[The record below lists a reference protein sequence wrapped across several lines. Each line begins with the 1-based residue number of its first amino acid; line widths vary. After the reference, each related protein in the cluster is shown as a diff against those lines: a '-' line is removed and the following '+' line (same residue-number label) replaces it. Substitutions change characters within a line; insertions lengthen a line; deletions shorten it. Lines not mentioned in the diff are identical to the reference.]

1 MQYTSGSTANP
12 RGVVLS
18 MRNVTENVDQII
30 RNYFRH
36 EGGAPRLPSSVV
48 SWLPLYHDMG
58 LMVGLFIPLFVGCP
72 VILTSPEAFIRKPA
86 RWMQLLAKHQAPFS
100 AAPNF
105 AFDLAVAK
113 TSEEDMAGLDLGHVN
128 TIINGAEQVQPNTIT
143 KFLRRFRPY
152 NLMPAA
158 VKPSY
163 GMAEA
168 VVYLA
173 TTKAGSPPTSTEFD
187 ADSLARGHAELS
199 TFETERATRLIRYH
213 SDDKEPLLRIVDPD
227 SNIELGPGRIG
238 EIWIHGKNVST
249 GYHNADDALNRDKF
263 QASIREASAG
273 TPRSPWLR
281 TGDLGFIVGDEFYIV
296 GRMKD
301 LIIQDGVNHY
311 PDDIETTVKEFT
323 GGRVAAFSVSDDG
336 VEHLV
341 IAAEVRT
348 EHGPDKVTIMDFST
362 IKRLV
367 VSALSKLHGLH
378 VTDFLLVPPGALPKT
393 TSGKISRAACAKQY
407 GANKLQ
413 RSSNVPMT
421 DGSVT
426 ADKLQKWFRE
436 YLSTHIECHPNEV
449 SLDVPIRDLGLKS
462 IDVLA
467 IPGDLGDRFG
477 FCIPDLAVWDN
488 PSANDLIDSLLNQR
502 SADSL
507 RESHGHA
514 DRNTQGRGSI
524 NEPVAVIGV
533 GCRFPGDIDGPERL
547 WDFLTEKKCAITAY
561 PDRGFTN
568 AGTFAE
574 SGGFLKDV
582 AGFDNRFF
590 DIPPDEALRM
600 DPQQRLLL
608 EVSWEAL
615 EHAGII
621 PESLRLSRTGV
632 FVGVSSTDYVRL
644 VSASAQ
650 QKSTIWDNTGG
661 SSSIIANR
669 ISYFLDIQGPSI
681 VIDTACSSSLVA
693 VHLAC
698 RSLSTWDCDIA
709 LVGGTN
715 VLISPEPWGGFRE
728 AGILSQTGCC
738 HAFDKSADG
747 MVRGEGCGVIVLQRL
762 SDARL
767 EGRRILAILTGSAVN
782 QDGKS
787 NGIMAPNPSAQ
798 IGVLENACK
807 SARVDPLEIGYVEA
821 HGTGTSLGDR
831 IEAHALGMV
840 FGRKRPG
847 SGPLM
852 IGSIKPNIGHLEG
865 AAGIAGLIKAVLM
878 VERGSLLPS
887 GGFTEP
893 NPAIPFTELGLRVVD
908 ELQEWP
914 VVAGRPRRAGVSSFG
929 FGGTNAHVIVE
940 EAGSVG
946 ADTVS
951 GRADVGGSGGGVVA
965 WVISGKTASALA
977 AQAGRLGRYVRARPA
992 LDVVD
997 VGYSLVSTRSVFDHR
1012 AVVVGQTRDE
1022 LLAGL
1027 AGVVAG
1033 RPEAGVVCGV
1043 GKPAGKTAFVFAGQ
1057 GSQWLGMGS
1066 ELYAAYPVFAEALD
1080 AVVDELDRHLRYP
1093 LRDVIWGHDQDLLNT
1108 TEFAQPALFAVE
1120 VALYRLLMSW
1130 GVRPGLVLGHSV
1142 GELAAAHVAGAL
1154 CLPDAAMLVAARGR
1168 LMQALPAGGAMF
1180 AVQAREDEVAPMLGH
1195 DVSIAAVNGPA
1206 SVVISGAHDAVSAI
1220 ADRLRGQGRR
1230 VHRLAVSHAFHSA
1243 LMEPMIA
1250 EFTAVAAELSVG
1262 LPTIPVI
1269 SNVTGQLVADDFAS
1283 ADYWARHIRAVV
1295 RFGDSVRSAHCAGA
1309 SRFIEVGPGGGLT
1322 SLIEASL
1329 ADAQIVSVPTLRKD
1343 RPEPVSVMTAAAQGF
1358 VSGMGL
1364 DWASVF
1370 SGYRPKRV
1378 ELPTYAFQHQKFW
1391 LAPAPS
1397 VSDPTAAGQ
1406 IGASDGGAELLAS
1419 SGFAARLAGRSAD
1432 EQLAAAIEVVCEHA
1446 AAVLGRDGAAG
1457 LDAGQAFAD
1466 SGFNSLSAVEL
1477 RNRLTAV
1484 TAVTL
1489 PATAIFDHPT
1499 PTELAQYL
1507 ITQIDGHGSSAAAAA
1522 NPAER
1527 IDALTDLFLQACDA
1541 GRDADGWKMV
1551 ALASNTRERMS
1562 SPVRN
1567 NVSKNVALLADGI
1580 SDVVVICIPTLTVL
1594 SDQREYR
1601 DIANAMTG
1609 RHSVYSLTLPG
1620 FDSSDALPQNAD
1632 MIVET
1637 VSNAIIDVV
1646 GGSCRFVLSGYSSG
1660 GVLAYALCSHLSV
1673 KHQRNPLGVAL
1684 IDTYLPS
1691 QIANPSMNEGFS
1703 PNDTGKGLSRE
1714 VIRVA
1719 RMLNRLTATRLTAAA
1734 TYAAIFQAWEPGRS
1748 MAPVLNIVAK
1758 DRIATVENL
1767 REERINRWRTAAAEA
1782 AYSVAEV
1789 PGDHFGMM
1797 STSSEAIA
1805 TEIHDW
1811 ISGLVRGPHR

>member
-1 MQYTSGSTANP
+1 
-12 RGVVLS
+12 
-18 MRNVTENVDQII
+18 
-30 RNYFRH
+30 
-36 EGGAPRLPSSVV
+36 
-48 SWLPLYHDMG
+48 
-58 LMVGLFIPLFVGCP
+58 
-72 VILTSPEAFIRKPA
+72 
-86 RWMQLLAKHQAPFS
+86 
-100 AAPNF
+100 
-105 AFDLAVAK
+105 
-113 TSEEDMAGLDLGHVN
+113 
-128 TIINGAEQVQPNTIT
+128 
-143 KFLRRFRPY
+143 
-152 NLMPAA
+152 
-158 VKPSY
+158 
-163 GMAEA
+163 
-168 VVYLA
+168 
-173 TTKAGSPPTSTEFD
+173 
-187 ADSLARGHAELS
+187 
-199 TFETERATRLIRYH
+199 
-213 SDDKEPLLRIVDPD
+213 
-227 SNIELGPGRIG
+227 
-238 EIWIHGKNVST
+238 
-249 GYHNADDALNRDKF
+249 
-263 QASIREASAG
+263 
-273 TPRSPWLR
+273 
-281 TGDLGFIVGDEFYIV
+281 
-296 GRMKD
+296 
-301 LIIQDGVNHY
+301 
-311 PDDIETTVKEFT
+311 
-323 GGRVAAFSVSDDG
+323 
-336 VEHLV
+336 
-341 IAAEVRT
+341 
-348 EHGPDKVTIMDFST
+348 
-362 IKRLV
+362 
-367 VSALSKLHGLH
+367 
-378 VTDFLLVPPGALPKT
+378 
-393 TSGKISRAACAKQY
+393 
-407 GANKLQ
+407 
-413 RSSNVPMT
+413 MT

-462 IDVLA
+462 IDVLT

>member
-1 MQYTSGSTANP
+1 MVS
-12 RGVVLS
+12 RVLVHAY
-18 MRNVTENVDQII
+18 RV
-30 RNYFRH
+30 
-36 EGGAPRLPSSVV
+36 SS
-48 SWLPLYHDMG
+48 
-58 LMVGLFIPLFVGCP
+58 
-72 VILTSPEAFIRKPA
+72 
-86 RWMQLLAKHQAPFS
+86 
-100 AAPNF
+100 
-105 AFDLAVAK
+105 
-113 TSEEDMAGLDLGHVN
+113 
-128 TIINGAEQVQPNTIT
+128 
-143 KFLRRFRPY
+143 
-152 NLMPAA
+152 
-158 VKPSY
+158 
-163 GMAEA
+163 
-168 VVYLA
+168 
-173 TTKAGSPPTSTEFD
+173 
-187 ADSLARGHAELS
+187 
-199 TFETERATRLIRYH
+199 
-213 SDDKEPLLRIVDPD
+213 
-227 SNIELGPGRIG
+227 
-238 EIWIHGKNVST
+238 
-249 GYHNADDALNRDKF
+249 
-263 QASIREASAG
+263 
-273 TPRSPWLR
+273 
-281 TGDLGFIVGDEFYIV
+281 
-296 GRMKD
+296 
-301 LIIQDGVNHY
+301 
-311 PDDIETTVKEFT
+311 
-323 GGRVAAFSVSDDG
+323 
-336 VEHLV
+336 
-341 IAAEVRT
+341 
-348 EHGPDKVTIMDFST
+348 
-362 IKRLV
+362 
-367 VSALSKLHGLH
+367 
-378 VTDFLLVPPGALPKT
+378 
-393 TSGKISRAACAKQY
+393 
-407 GANKLQ
+407 
-413 RSSNVPMT
+413 
-421 DGSVT
+421 
-426 ADKLQKWFRE
+426 
-436 YLSTHIECHPNEV
+436 NEV

-946 ADTVS
+946 ADTVL

-1811 ISGLVRGPHR
+1811 ISGLVRGPHP

>member
-1 MQYTSGSTANP
+1 
-12 RGVVLS
+12 
-18 MRNVTENVDQII
+18 
-30 RNYFRH
+30 
-36 EGGAPRLPSSVV
+36 
-48 SWLPLYHDMG
+48 
-58 LMVGLFIPLFVGCP
+58 
-72 VILTSPEAFIRKPA
+72 
-86 RWMQLLAKHQAPFS
+86 
-100 AAPNF
+100 
-105 AFDLAVAK
+105 
-113 TSEEDMAGLDLGHVN
+113 
-128 TIINGAEQVQPNTIT
+128 
-143 KFLRRFRPY
+143 
-152 NLMPAA
+152 
-158 VKPSY
+158 
-163 GMAEA
+163 
-168 VVYLA
+168 
-173 TTKAGSPPTSTEFD
+173 
-187 ADSLARGHAELS
+187 
-199 TFETERATRLIRYH
+199 
-213 SDDKEPLLRIVDPD
+213 
-227 SNIELGPGRIG
+227 
-238 EIWIHGKNVST
+238 
-249 GYHNADDALNRDKF
+249 
-263 QASIREASAG
+263 
-273 TPRSPWLR
+273 
-281 TGDLGFIVGDEFYIV
+281 
-296 GRMKD
+296 
-301 LIIQDGVNHY
+301 
-311 PDDIETTVKEFT
+311 
-323 GGRVAAFSVSDDG
+323 
-336 VEHLV
+336 
-341 IAAEVRT
+341 
-348 EHGPDKVTIMDFST
+348 
-362 IKRLV
+362 
-367 VSALSKLHGLH
+367 
-378 VTDFLLVPPGALPKT
+378 
-393 TSGKISRAACAKQY
+393 
-407 GANKLQ
+407 
-413 RSSNVPMT
+413 MT
-421 DGSVT
+421 DGSVA

>member
-1 MQYTSGSTANP
+1 
-12 RGVVLS
+12 
-18 MRNVTENVDQII
+18 
-30 RNYFRH
+30 
-36 EGGAPRLPSSVV
+36 
-48 SWLPLYHDMG
+48 
-58 LMVGLFIPLFVGCP
+58 
-72 VILTSPEAFIRKPA
+72 
-86 RWMQLLAKHQAPFS
+86 
-100 AAPNF
+100 
-105 AFDLAVAK
+105 
-113 TSEEDMAGLDLGHVN
+113 
-128 TIINGAEQVQPNTIT
+128 
-143 KFLRRFRPY
+143 
-152 NLMPAA
+152 
-158 VKPSY
+158 
-163 GMAEA
+163 
-168 VVYLA
+168 
-173 TTKAGSPPTSTEFD
+173 
-187 ADSLARGHAELS
+187 
-199 TFETERATRLIRYH
+199 
-213 SDDKEPLLRIVDPD
+213 
-227 SNIELGPGRIG
+227 
-238 EIWIHGKNVST
+238 
-249 GYHNADDALNRDKF
+249 
-263 QASIREASAG
+263 
-273 TPRSPWLR
+273 
-281 TGDLGFIVGDEFYIV
+281 
-296 GRMKD
+296 
-301 LIIQDGVNHY
+301 
-311 PDDIETTVKEFT
+311 
-323 GGRVAAFSVSDDG
+323 
-336 VEHLV
+336 
-341 IAAEVRT
+341 
-348 EHGPDKVTIMDFST
+348 
-362 IKRLV
+362 
-367 VSALSKLHGLH
+367 
-378 VTDFLLVPPGALPKT
+378 
-393 TSGKISRAACAKQY
+393 
-407 GANKLQ
+407 
-413 RSSNVPMT
+413 MT

-908 ELQEWP
+908 ELQDWP

>member
-1 MQYTSGSTANP
+1 
-12 RGVVLS
+12 
-18 MRNVTENVDQII
+18 
-30 RNYFRH
+30 
-36 EGGAPRLPSSVV
+36 
-48 SWLPLYHDMG
+48 
-58 LMVGLFIPLFVGCP
+58 
-72 VILTSPEAFIRKPA
+72 
-86 RWMQLLAKHQAPFS
+86 
-100 AAPNF
+100 
-105 AFDLAVAK
+105 
-113 TSEEDMAGLDLGHVN
+113 
-128 TIINGAEQVQPNTIT
+128 
-143 KFLRRFRPY
+143 
-152 NLMPAA
+152 
-158 VKPSY
+158 
-163 GMAEA
+163 
-168 VVYLA
+168 
-173 TTKAGSPPTSTEFD
+173 
-187 ADSLARGHAELS
+187 
-199 TFETERATRLIRYH
+199 
-213 SDDKEPLLRIVDPD
+213 
-227 SNIELGPGRIG
+227 
-238 EIWIHGKNVST
+238 
-249 GYHNADDALNRDKF
+249 
-263 QASIREASAG
+263 
-273 TPRSPWLR
+273 
-281 TGDLGFIVGDEFYIV
+281 
-296 GRMKD
+296 
-301 LIIQDGVNHY
+301 
-311 PDDIETTVKEFT
+311 
-323 GGRVAAFSVSDDG
+323 
-336 VEHLV
+336 
-341 IAAEVRT
+341 
-348 EHGPDKVTIMDFST
+348 
-362 IKRLV
+362 
-367 VSALSKLHGLH
+367 
-378 VTDFLLVPPGALPKT
+378 
-393 TSGKISRAACAKQY
+393 
-407 GANKLQ
+407 
-413 RSSNVPMT
+413 MT

-436 YLSTHIECHPNEV
+436 YVSTHIECHPNEV

-1673 KHQRNPLGVAL
+1673 KHQRNPLEVAL

-1811 ISGLVRGPHR
+1811 ISGLVRGPHP

>member
-1 MQYTSGSTANP
+1 MVS
-12 RGVVLS
+12 RVLVHAY
-18 MRNVTENVDQII
+18 RV
-30 RNYFRH
+30 
-36 EGGAPRLPSSVV
+36 SS
-48 SWLPLYHDMG
+48 
-58 LMVGLFIPLFVGCP
+58 
-72 VILTSPEAFIRKPA
+72 
-86 RWMQLLAKHQAPFS
+86 
-100 AAPNF
+100 
-105 AFDLAVAK
+105 
-113 TSEEDMAGLDLGHVN
+113 
-128 TIINGAEQVQPNTIT
+128 
-143 KFLRRFRPY
+143 
-152 NLMPAA
+152 
-158 VKPSY
+158 
-163 GMAEA
+163 
-168 VVYLA
+168 
-173 TTKAGSPPTSTEFD
+173 
-187 ADSLARGHAELS
+187 
-199 TFETERATRLIRYH
+199 
-213 SDDKEPLLRIVDPD
+213 
-227 SNIELGPGRIG
+227 
-238 EIWIHGKNVST
+238 
-249 GYHNADDALNRDKF
+249 
-263 QASIREASAG
+263 
-273 TPRSPWLR
+273 
-281 TGDLGFIVGDEFYIV
+281 
-296 GRMKD
+296 
-301 LIIQDGVNHY
+301 
-311 PDDIETTVKEFT
+311 
-323 GGRVAAFSVSDDG
+323 
-336 VEHLV
+336 
-341 IAAEVRT
+341 
-348 EHGPDKVTIMDFST
+348 
-362 IKRLV
+362 
-367 VSALSKLHGLH
+367 
-378 VTDFLLVPPGALPKT
+378 
-393 TSGKISRAACAKQY
+393 
-407 GANKLQ
+407 
-413 RSSNVPMT
+413 
-421 DGSVT
+421 
-426 ADKLQKWFRE
+426 
-436 YLSTHIECHPNEV
+436 NEV

-1269 SNVTGQLVADDFAS
+1269 SNMTGQLVADDFAS

-1811 ISGLVRGPHR
+1811 ISGLVRGPHP

>member
-1 MQYTSGSTANP
+1 
-12 RGVVLS
+12 
-18 MRNVTENVDQII
+18 
-30 RNYFRH
+30 
-36 EGGAPRLPSSVV
+36 
-48 SWLPLYHDMG
+48 
-58 LMVGLFIPLFVGCP
+58 
-72 VILTSPEAFIRKPA
+72 
-86 RWMQLLAKHQAPFS
+86 
-100 AAPNF
+100 
-105 AFDLAVAK
+105 
-113 TSEEDMAGLDLGHVN
+113 
-128 TIINGAEQVQPNTIT
+128 
-143 KFLRRFRPY
+143 
-152 NLMPAA
+152 
-158 VKPSY
+158 
-163 GMAEA
+163 
-168 VVYLA
+168 
-173 TTKAGSPPTSTEFD
+173 
-187 ADSLARGHAELS
+187 
-199 TFETERATRLIRYH
+199 
-213 SDDKEPLLRIVDPD
+213 
-227 SNIELGPGRIG
+227 
-238 EIWIHGKNVST
+238 
-249 GYHNADDALNRDKF
+249 
-263 QASIREASAG
+263 
-273 TPRSPWLR
+273 
-281 TGDLGFIVGDEFYIV
+281 
-296 GRMKD
+296 
-301 LIIQDGVNHY
+301 
-311 PDDIETTVKEFT
+311 
-323 GGRVAAFSVSDDG
+323 
-336 VEHLV
+336 
-341 IAAEVRT
+341 
-348 EHGPDKVTIMDFST
+348 
-362 IKRLV
+362 
-367 VSALSKLHGLH
+367 
-378 VTDFLLVPPGALPKT
+378 
-393 TSGKISRAACAKQY
+393 
-407 GANKLQ
+407 
-413 RSSNVPMT
+413 MT

-533 GCRFPGDIDGPERL
+533 GCRFPGDIDSPERL

-1797 STSSEAIA
+1797 SPR
-1805 TEIHDW
+1805 
-1811 ISGLVRGPHR
+1811 VRQ

>member
-1 MQYTSGSTANP
+1 MVS
-12 RGVVLS
+12 RVLVHAY
-18 MRNVTENVDQII
+18 RV
-30 RNYFRH
+30 
-36 EGGAPRLPSSVV
+36 SS
-48 SWLPLYHDMG
+48 
-58 LMVGLFIPLFVGCP
+58 
-72 VILTSPEAFIRKPA
+72 
-86 RWMQLLAKHQAPFS
+86 
-100 AAPNF
+100 
-105 AFDLAVAK
+105 
-113 TSEEDMAGLDLGHVN
+113 
-128 TIINGAEQVQPNTIT
+128 
-143 KFLRRFRPY
+143 
-152 NLMPAA
+152 
-158 VKPSY
+158 
-163 GMAEA
+163 
-168 VVYLA
+168 
-173 TTKAGSPPTSTEFD
+173 
-187 ADSLARGHAELS
+187 
-199 TFETERATRLIRYH
+199 
-213 SDDKEPLLRIVDPD
+213 
-227 SNIELGPGRIG
+227 
-238 EIWIHGKNVST
+238 
-249 GYHNADDALNRDKF
+249 
-263 QASIREASAG
+263 
-273 TPRSPWLR
+273 
-281 TGDLGFIVGDEFYIV
+281 
-296 GRMKD
+296 
-301 LIIQDGVNHY
+301 
-311 PDDIETTVKEFT
+311 
-323 GGRVAAFSVSDDG
+323 
-336 VEHLV
+336 
-341 IAAEVRT
+341 
-348 EHGPDKVTIMDFST
+348 
-362 IKRLV
+362 
-367 VSALSKLHGLH
+367 
-378 VTDFLLVPPGALPKT
+378 
-393 TSGKISRAACAKQY
+393 
-407 GANKLQ
+407 
-413 RSSNVPMT
+413 
-421 DGSVT
+421 
-426 ADKLQKWFRE
+426 
-436 YLSTHIECHPNEV
+436 NEV

-600 DPQQRLLL
+600 DPQQRLSL

-1811 ISGLVRGPHR
+1811 ISGLVRGPHP

>member
-1 MQYTSGSTANP
+1 
-12 RGVVLS
+12 
-18 MRNVTENVDQII
+18 
-30 RNYFRH
+30 
-36 EGGAPRLPSSVV
+36 
-48 SWLPLYHDMG
+48 
-58 LMVGLFIPLFVGCP
+58 
-72 VILTSPEAFIRKPA
+72 
-86 RWMQLLAKHQAPFS
+86 
-100 AAPNF
+100 
-105 AFDLAVAK
+105 
-113 TSEEDMAGLDLGHVN
+113 
-128 TIINGAEQVQPNTIT
+128 
-143 KFLRRFRPY
+143 
-152 NLMPAA
+152 
-158 VKPSY
+158 
-163 GMAEA
+163 
-168 VVYLA
+168 
-173 TTKAGSPPTSTEFD
+173 
-187 ADSLARGHAELS
+187 
-199 TFETERATRLIRYH
+199 
-213 SDDKEPLLRIVDPD
+213 
-227 SNIELGPGRIG
+227 
-238 EIWIHGKNVST
+238 
-249 GYHNADDALNRDKF
+249 
-263 QASIREASAG
+263 
-273 TPRSPWLR
+273 
-281 TGDLGFIVGDEFYIV
+281 
-296 GRMKD
+296 
-301 LIIQDGVNHY
+301 
-311 PDDIETTVKEFT
+311 
-323 GGRVAAFSVSDDG
+323 
-336 VEHLV
+336 
-341 IAAEVRT
+341 
-348 EHGPDKVTIMDFST
+348 
-362 IKRLV
+362 
-367 VSALSKLHGLH
+367 
-378 VTDFLLVPPGALPKT
+378 
-393 TSGKISRAACAKQY
+393 
-407 GANKLQ
+407 
-413 RSSNVPMT
+413 MT

-1406 IGASDGGAELLAS
+1406 IWASDGGAELLAS

-1811 ISGLVRGPHR
+1811 ISGLVRGPHP

>member
-1 MQYTSGSTANP
+1 
-12 RGVVLS
+12 
-18 MRNVTENVDQII
+18 
-30 RNYFRH
+30 
-36 EGGAPRLPSSVV
+36 
-48 SWLPLYHDMG
+48 
-58 LMVGLFIPLFVGCP
+58 
-72 VILTSPEAFIRKPA
+72 
-86 RWMQLLAKHQAPFS
+86 
-100 AAPNF
+100 
-105 AFDLAVAK
+105 
-113 TSEEDMAGLDLGHVN
+113 
-128 TIINGAEQVQPNTIT
+128 
-143 KFLRRFRPY
+143 
-152 NLMPAA
+152 
-158 VKPSY
+158 
-163 GMAEA
+163 
-168 VVYLA
+168 
-173 TTKAGSPPTSTEFD
+173 
-187 ADSLARGHAELS
+187 
-199 TFETERATRLIRYH
+199 
-213 SDDKEPLLRIVDPD
+213 
-227 SNIELGPGRIG
+227 
-238 EIWIHGKNVST
+238 
-249 GYHNADDALNRDKF
+249 
-263 QASIREASAG
+263 
-273 TPRSPWLR
+273 
-281 TGDLGFIVGDEFYIV
+281 
-296 GRMKD
+296 
-301 LIIQDGVNHY
+301 
-311 PDDIETTVKEFT
+311 
-323 GGRVAAFSVSDDG
+323 
-336 VEHLV
+336 
-341 IAAEVRT
+341 
-348 EHGPDKVTIMDFST
+348 
-362 IKRLV
+362 
-367 VSALSKLHGLH
+367 
-378 VTDFLLVPPGALPKT
+378 
-393 TSGKISRAACAKQY
+393 
-407 GANKLQ
+407 
-413 RSSNVPMT
+413 MT

-1120 VALYRLLMSW
+1120 VALYRLVMSW

-1527 IDALTDLFLQACDA
+1527 IDALTDVFLQACDA

-1767 REERINRWRTAAAEA
+1767 REE
-1782 AYSVAEV
+1782 
-1789 PGDHFGMM
+1789 
-1797 STSSEAIA
+1797 
-1805 TEIHDW
+1805 
-1811 ISGLVRGPHR
+1811 

>member
-1 MQYTSGSTANP
+1 
-12 RGVVLS
+12 
-18 MRNVTENVDQII
+18 
-30 RNYFRH
+30 
-36 EGGAPRLPSSVV
+36 
-48 SWLPLYHDMG
+48 
-58 LMVGLFIPLFVGCP
+58 
-72 VILTSPEAFIRKPA
+72 
-86 RWMQLLAKHQAPFS
+86 
-100 AAPNF
+100 
-105 AFDLAVAK
+105 
-113 TSEEDMAGLDLGHVN
+113 
-128 TIINGAEQVQPNTIT
+128 
-143 KFLRRFRPY
+143 
-152 NLMPAA
+152 
-158 VKPSY
+158 
-163 GMAEA
+163 
-168 VVYLA
+168 
-173 TTKAGSPPTSTEFD
+173 
-187 ADSLARGHAELS
+187 
-199 TFETERATRLIRYH
+199 
-213 SDDKEPLLRIVDPD
+213 
-227 SNIELGPGRIG
+227 
-238 EIWIHGKNVST
+238 
-249 GYHNADDALNRDKF
+249 
-263 QASIREASAG
+263 
-273 TPRSPWLR
+273 
-281 TGDLGFIVGDEFYIV
+281 
-296 GRMKD
+296 
-301 LIIQDGVNHY
+301 
-311 PDDIETTVKEFT
+311 
-323 GGRVAAFSVSDDG
+323 
-336 VEHLV
+336 
-341 IAAEVRT
+341 
-348 EHGPDKVTIMDFST
+348 
-362 IKRLV
+362 
-367 VSALSKLHGLH
+367 
-378 VTDFLLVPPGALPKT
+378 
-393 TSGKISRAACAKQY
+393 
-407 GANKLQ
+407 
-413 RSSNVPMT
+413 MT

-436 YLSTHIECHPNEV
+436 YVSTHIECHPNEV

-1093 LRDVIWGHDQDLLNT
+1093 LLDVIWGHDQDLLNT

-1811 ISGLVRGPHR
+1811 ISGLVRGPHP

>member
-1 MQYTSGSTANP
+1 
-12 RGVVLS
+12 
-18 MRNVTENVDQII
+18 
-30 RNYFRH
+30 
-36 EGGAPRLPSSVV
+36 
-48 SWLPLYHDMG
+48 
-58 LMVGLFIPLFVGCP
+58 
-72 VILTSPEAFIRKPA
+72 
-86 RWMQLLAKHQAPFS
+86 
-100 AAPNF
+100 
-105 AFDLAVAK
+105 
-113 TSEEDMAGLDLGHVN
+113 
-128 TIINGAEQVQPNTIT
+128 
-143 KFLRRFRPY
+143 
-152 NLMPAA
+152 
-158 VKPSY
+158 
-163 GMAEA
+163 
-168 VVYLA
+168 
-173 TTKAGSPPTSTEFD
+173 
-187 ADSLARGHAELS
+187 
-199 TFETERATRLIRYH
+199 
-213 SDDKEPLLRIVDPD
+213 
-227 SNIELGPGRIG
+227 
-238 EIWIHGKNVST
+238 
-249 GYHNADDALNRDKF
+249 
-263 QASIREASAG
+263 
-273 TPRSPWLR
+273 
-281 TGDLGFIVGDEFYIV
+281 
-296 GRMKD
+296 
-301 LIIQDGVNHY
+301 
-311 PDDIETTVKEFT
+311 
-323 GGRVAAFSVSDDG
+323 
-336 VEHLV
+336 
-341 IAAEVRT
+341 
-348 EHGPDKVTIMDFST
+348 
-362 IKRLV
+362 
-367 VSALSKLHGLH
+367 
-378 VTDFLLVPPGALPKT
+378 
-393 TSGKISRAACAKQY
+393 
-407 GANKLQ
+407 
-413 RSSNVPMT
+413 MT

-1108 TEFAQPALFAVE
+1108 TEFTQPALFAVE

>member
-1 MQYTSGSTANP
+1 
-12 RGVVLS
+12 
-18 MRNVTENVDQII
+18 
-30 RNYFRH
+30 
-36 EGGAPRLPSSVV
+36 
-48 SWLPLYHDMG
+48 
-58 LMVGLFIPLFVGCP
+58 
-72 VILTSPEAFIRKPA
+72 
-86 RWMQLLAKHQAPFS
+86 
-100 AAPNF
+100 
-105 AFDLAVAK
+105 
-113 TSEEDMAGLDLGHVN
+113 
-128 TIINGAEQVQPNTIT
+128 
-143 KFLRRFRPY
+143 
-152 NLMPAA
+152 
-158 VKPSY
+158 
-163 GMAEA
+163 
-168 VVYLA
+168 
-173 TTKAGSPPTSTEFD
+173 
-187 ADSLARGHAELS
+187 
-199 TFETERATRLIRYH
+199 
-213 SDDKEPLLRIVDPD
+213 
-227 SNIELGPGRIG
+227 
-238 EIWIHGKNVST
+238 
-249 GYHNADDALNRDKF
+249 
-263 QASIREASAG
+263 
-273 TPRSPWLR
+273 
-281 TGDLGFIVGDEFYIV
+281 
-296 GRMKD
+296 
-301 LIIQDGVNHY
+301 
-311 PDDIETTVKEFT
+311 
-323 GGRVAAFSVSDDG
+323 
-336 VEHLV
+336 
-341 IAAEVRT
+341 
-348 EHGPDKVTIMDFST
+348 
-362 IKRLV
+362 
-367 VSALSKLHGLH
+367 
-378 VTDFLLVPPGALPKT
+378 
-393 TSGKISRAACAKQY
+393 
-407 GANKLQ
+407 
-413 RSSNVPMT
+413 MT

-467 IPGDLGDRFG
+467 IPGELGDRFG

-1811 ISGLVRGPHR
+1811 ISGLVRGPHP

>member
-1 MQYTSGSTANP
+1 MVS
-12 RGVVLS
+12 RVLVHAY
-18 MRNVTENVDQII
+18 RV
-30 RNYFRH
+30 
-36 EGGAPRLPSSVV
+36 SS
-48 SWLPLYHDMG
+48 
-58 LMVGLFIPLFVGCP
+58 
-72 VILTSPEAFIRKPA
+72 
-86 RWMQLLAKHQAPFS
+86 
-100 AAPNF
+100 
-105 AFDLAVAK
+105 
-113 TSEEDMAGLDLGHVN
+113 
-128 TIINGAEQVQPNTIT
+128 
-143 KFLRRFRPY
+143 
-152 NLMPAA
+152 
-158 VKPSY
+158 
-163 GMAEA
+163 
-168 VVYLA
+168 
-173 TTKAGSPPTSTEFD
+173 
-187 ADSLARGHAELS
+187 
-199 TFETERATRLIRYH
+199 
-213 SDDKEPLLRIVDPD
+213 
-227 SNIELGPGRIG
+227 
-238 EIWIHGKNVST
+238 
-249 GYHNADDALNRDKF
+249 
-263 QASIREASAG
+263 
-273 TPRSPWLR
+273 
-281 TGDLGFIVGDEFYIV
+281 
-296 GRMKD
+296 
-301 LIIQDGVNHY
+301 
-311 PDDIETTVKEFT
+311 
-323 GGRVAAFSVSDDG
+323 
-336 VEHLV
+336 
-341 IAAEVRT
+341 
-348 EHGPDKVTIMDFST
+348 
-362 IKRLV
+362 
-367 VSALSKLHGLH
+367 
-378 VTDFLLVPPGALPKT
+378 
-393 TSGKISRAACAKQY
+393 
-407 GANKLQ
+407 
-413 RSSNVPMT
+413 
-421 DGSVT
+421 
-426 ADKLQKWFRE
+426 
-436 YLSTHIECHPNEV
+436 NEV

-1703 PNDTGKGLSRE
+1703 PNDTGKGLSRK

-1811 ISGLVRGPHR
+1811 ISGLVRGPHP

>member
-1 MQYTSGSTANP
+1 
-12 RGVVLS
+12 
-18 MRNVTENVDQII
+18 
-30 RNYFRH
+30 
-36 EGGAPRLPSSVV
+36 
-48 SWLPLYHDMG
+48 
-58 LMVGLFIPLFVGCP
+58 
-72 VILTSPEAFIRKPA
+72 
-86 RWMQLLAKHQAPFS
+86 
-100 AAPNF
+100 
-105 AFDLAVAK
+105 
-113 TSEEDMAGLDLGHVN
+113 
-128 TIINGAEQVQPNTIT
+128 
-143 KFLRRFRPY
+143 
-152 NLMPAA
+152 
-158 VKPSY
+158 
-163 GMAEA
+163 
-168 VVYLA
+168 
-173 TTKAGSPPTSTEFD
+173 
-187 ADSLARGHAELS
+187 
-199 TFETERATRLIRYH
+199 
-213 SDDKEPLLRIVDPD
+213 
-227 SNIELGPGRIG
+227 
-238 EIWIHGKNVST
+238 
-249 GYHNADDALNRDKF
+249 
-263 QASIREASAG
+263 
-273 TPRSPWLR
+273 
-281 TGDLGFIVGDEFYIV
+281 
-296 GRMKD
+296 
-301 LIIQDGVNHY
+301 
-311 PDDIETTVKEFT
+311 
-323 GGRVAAFSVSDDG
+323 
-336 VEHLV
+336 
-341 IAAEVRT
+341 
-348 EHGPDKVTIMDFST
+348 
-362 IKRLV
+362 
-367 VSALSKLHGLH
+367 
-378 VTDFLLVPPGALPKT
+378 
-393 TSGKISRAACAKQY
+393 
-407 GANKLQ
+407 
-413 RSSNVPMT
+413 MT

-1309 SRFIEVGPGGGLT
+1309 SRFIEVGPGGRLT

-1811 ISGLVRGPHR
+1811 ISGLVRGPHP

>member
-1 MQYTSGSTANP
+1 MVS
-12 RGVVLS
+12 RVLVHAY
-18 MRNVTENVDQII
+18 RV
-30 RNYFRH
+30 
-36 EGGAPRLPSSVV
+36 SS
-48 SWLPLYHDMG
+48 
-58 LMVGLFIPLFVGCP
+58 
-72 VILTSPEAFIRKPA
+72 
-86 RWMQLLAKHQAPFS
+86 
-100 AAPNF
+100 
-105 AFDLAVAK
+105 
-113 TSEEDMAGLDLGHVN
+113 
-128 TIINGAEQVQPNTIT
+128 
-143 KFLRRFRPY
+143 
-152 NLMPAA
+152 
-158 VKPSY
+158 
-163 GMAEA
+163 
-168 VVYLA
+168 
-173 TTKAGSPPTSTEFD
+173 
-187 ADSLARGHAELS
+187 
-199 TFETERATRLIRYH
+199 
-213 SDDKEPLLRIVDPD
+213 
-227 SNIELGPGRIG
+227 
-238 EIWIHGKNVST
+238 
-249 GYHNADDALNRDKF
+249 
-263 QASIREASAG
+263 
-273 TPRSPWLR
+273 
-281 TGDLGFIVGDEFYIV
+281 
-296 GRMKD
+296 
-301 LIIQDGVNHY
+301 
-311 PDDIETTVKEFT
+311 
-323 GGRVAAFSVSDDG
+323 
-336 VEHLV
+336 
-341 IAAEVRT
+341 
-348 EHGPDKVTIMDFST
+348 
-362 IKRLV
+362 
-367 VSALSKLHGLH
+367 
-378 VTDFLLVPPGALPKT
+378 
-393 TSGKISRAACAKQY
+393 
-407 GANKLQ
+407 
-413 RSSNVPMT
+413 
-421 DGSVT
+421 
-426 ADKLQKWFRE
+426 
-436 YLSTHIECHPNEV
+436 NEV

-1142 GELAAAHVAGAL
+1142 GELAAAHVAGSL

-1811 ISGLVRGPHR
+1811 ISGLVRGPHP

>member
-1 MQYTSGSTANP
+1 MVS
-12 RGVVLS
+12 RVLVHAY
-18 MRNVTENVDQII
+18 RV
-30 RNYFRH
+30 
-36 EGGAPRLPSSVV
+36 SS
-48 SWLPLYHDMG
+48 
-58 LMVGLFIPLFVGCP
+58 
-72 VILTSPEAFIRKPA
+72 
-86 RWMQLLAKHQAPFS
+86 
-100 AAPNF
+100 
-105 AFDLAVAK
+105 
-113 TSEEDMAGLDLGHVN
+113 
-128 TIINGAEQVQPNTIT
+128 
-143 KFLRRFRPY
+143 
-152 NLMPAA
+152 
-158 VKPSY
+158 
-163 GMAEA
+163 
-168 VVYLA
+168 
-173 TTKAGSPPTSTEFD
+173 
-187 ADSLARGHAELS
+187 
-199 TFETERATRLIRYH
+199 
-213 SDDKEPLLRIVDPD
+213 
-227 SNIELGPGRIG
+227 
-238 EIWIHGKNVST
+238 
-249 GYHNADDALNRDKF
+249 
-263 QASIREASAG
+263 
-273 TPRSPWLR
+273 
-281 TGDLGFIVGDEFYIV
+281 
-296 GRMKD
+296 
-301 LIIQDGVNHY
+301 
-311 PDDIETTVKEFT
+311 
-323 GGRVAAFSVSDDG
+323 
-336 VEHLV
+336 
-341 IAAEVRT
+341 
-348 EHGPDKVTIMDFST
+348 
-362 IKRLV
+362 
-367 VSALSKLHGLH
+367 
-378 VTDFLLVPPGALPKT
+378 
-393 TSGKISRAACAKQY
+393 
-407 GANKLQ
+407 
-413 RSSNVPMT
+413 
-421 DGSVT
+421 
-426 ADKLQKWFRE
+426 
-436 YLSTHIECHPNEV
+436 NEV
-449 SLDVPIRDLGLKS
+449 SLDVPIIDLGLKS

-1719 RMLNRLTATRLTAAA
+1719 RMLNRLTATRVTAAA

-1811 ISGLVRGPHR
+1811 ISGLVRGPHP

>member
-1 MQYTSGSTANP
+1 
-12 RGVVLS
+12 
-18 MRNVTENVDQII
+18 
-30 RNYFRH
+30 
-36 EGGAPRLPSSVV
+36 
-48 SWLPLYHDMG
+48 
-58 LMVGLFIPLFVGCP
+58 
-72 VILTSPEAFIRKPA
+72 
-86 RWMQLLAKHQAPFS
+86 
-100 AAPNF
+100 
-105 AFDLAVAK
+105 
-113 TSEEDMAGLDLGHVN
+113 
-128 TIINGAEQVQPNTIT
+128 
-143 KFLRRFRPY
+143 
-152 NLMPAA
+152 
-158 VKPSY
+158 
-163 GMAEA
+163 
-168 VVYLA
+168 
-173 TTKAGSPPTSTEFD
+173 
-187 ADSLARGHAELS
+187 
-199 TFETERATRLIRYH
+199 
-213 SDDKEPLLRIVDPD
+213 
-227 SNIELGPGRIG
+227 
-238 EIWIHGKNVST
+238 
-249 GYHNADDALNRDKF
+249 
-263 QASIREASAG
+263 
-273 TPRSPWLR
+273 
-281 TGDLGFIVGDEFYIV
+281 
-296 GRMKD
+296 
-301 LIIQDGVNHY
+301 
-311 PDDIETTVKEFT
+311 
-323 GGRVAAFSVSDDG
+323 
-336 VEHLV
+336 
-341 IAAEVRT
+341 
-348 EHGPDKVTIMDFST
+348 
-362 IKRLV
+362 
-367 VSALSKLHGLH
+367 
-378 VTDFLLVPPGALPKT
+378 
-393 TSGKISRAACAKQY
+393 
-407 GANKLQ
+407 
-413 RSSNVPMT
+413 MT

-524 NEPVAVIGV
+524 NEPVAIIGV

-1811 ISGLVRGPHR
+1811 ISGLVRGPHP

>member
-1 MQYTSGSTANP
+1 MVS
-12 RGVVLS
+12 RVLVHAY
-18 MRNVTENVDQII
+18 RV
-30 RNYFRH
+30 
-36 EGGAPRLPSSVV
+36 SS
-48 SWLPLYHDMG
+48 
-58 LMVGLFIPLFVGCP
+58 
-72 VILTSPEAFIRKPA
+72 
-86 RWMQLLAKHQAPFS
+86 
-100 AAPNF
+100 
-105 AFDLAVAK
+105 
-113 TSEEDMAGLDLGHVN
+113 
-128 TIINGAEQVQPNTIT
+128 
-143 KFLRRFRPY
+143 
-152 NLMPAA
+152 
-158 VKPSY
+158 
-163 GMAEA
+163 
-168 VVYLA
+168 
-173 TTKAGSPPTSTEFD
+173 
-187 ADSLARGHAELS
+187 
-199 TFETERATRLIRYH
+199 
-213 SDDKEPLLRIVDPD
+213 
-227 SNIELGPGRIG
+227 
-238 EIWIHGKNVST
+238 
-249 GYHNADDALNRDKF
+249 
-263 QASIREASAG
+263 
-273 TPRSPWLR
+273 
-281 TGDLGFIVGDEFYIV
+281 
-296 GRMKD
+296 
-301 LIIQDGVNHY
+301 
-311 PDDIETTVKEFT
+311 
-323 GGRVAAFSVSDDG
+323 
-336 VEHLV
+336 
-341 IAAEVRT
+341 
-348 EHGPDKVTIMDFST
+348 
-362 IKRLV
+362 
-367 VSALSKLHGLH
+367 
-378 VTDFLLVPPGALPKT
+378 
-393 TSGKISRAACAKQY
+393 
-407 GANKLQ
+407 
-413 RSSNVPMT
+413 
-421 DGSVT
+421 
-426 ADKLQKWFRE
+426 
-436 YLSTHIECHPNEV
+436 NEV

-533 GCRFPGDIDGPERL
+533 GCRFPGDIDRPERL

-1811 ISGLVRGPHR
+1811 ISGLVRGPHP

>member
-1 MQYTSGSTANP
+1 
-12 RGVVLS
+12 
-18 MRNVTENVDQII
+18 
-30 RNYFRH
+30 
-36 EGGAPRLPSSVV
+36 
-48 SWLPLYHDMG
+48 
-58 LMVGLFIPLFVGCP
+58 
-72 VILTSPEAFIRKPA
+72 
-86 RWMQLLAKHQAPFS
+86 
-100 AAPNF
+100 
-105 AFDLAVAK
+105 
-113 TSEEDMAGLDLGHVN
+113 
-128 TIINGAEQVQPNTIT
+128 
-143 KFLRRFRPY
+143 
-152 NLMPAA
+152 
-158 VKPSY
+158 
-163 GMAEA
+163 
-168 VVYLA
+168 
-173 TTKAGSPPTSTEFD
+173 
-187 ADSLARGHAELS
+187 
-199 TFETERATRLIRYH
+199 
-213 SDDKEPLLRIVDPD
+213 
-227 SNIELGPGRIG
+227 
-238 EIWIHGKNVST
+238 
-249 GYHNADDALNRDKF
+249 
-263 QASIREASAG
+263 
-273 TPRSPWLR
+273 
-281 TGDLGFIVGDEFYIV
+281 
-296 GRMKD
+296 
-301 LIIQDGVNHY
+301 
-311 PDDIETTVKEFT
+311 
-323 GGRVAAFSVSDDG
+323 
-336 VEHLV
+336 
-341 IAAEVRT
+341 
-348 EHGPDKVTIMDFST
+348 
-362 IKRLV
+362 
-367 VSALSKLHGLH
+367 
-378 VTDFLLVPPGALPKT
+378 
-393 TSGKISRAACAKQY
+393 
-407 GANKLQ
+407 
-413 RSSNVPMT
+413 MT

-893 NPAIPFTELGLRVVD
+893 NPFIPFTELGLRVVD

-1120 VALYRLLMSW
+1120 VALYRLVMSW

-1154 CLPDAAMLVAARGR
+1154 CLPGAAMLVAARGR

-1527 IDALTDLFLQACDA
+1527 IDALTDVFLQACDA

-1811 ISGLVRGPHR
+1811 ISGLVRGPHP

>member
-1 MQYTSGSTANP
+1 
-12 RGVVLS
+12 
-18 MRNVTENVDQII
+18 
-30 RNYFRH
+30 
-36 EGGAPRLPSSVV
+36 
-48 SWLPLYHDMG
+48 
-58 LMVGLFIPLFVGCP
+58 
-72 VILTSPEAFIRKPA
+72 
-86 RWMQLLAKHQAPFS
+86 
-100 AAPNF
+100 
-105 AFDLAVAK
+105 
-113 TSEEDMAGLDLGHVN
+113 
-128 TIINGAEQVQPNTIT
+128 
-143 KFLRRFRPY
+143 
-152 NLMPAA
+152 
-158 VKPSY
+158 
-163 GMAEA
+163 
-168 VVYLA
+168 
-173 TTKAGSPPTSTEFD
+173 
-187 ADSLARGHAELS
+187 
-199 TFETERATRLIRYH
+199 
-213 SDDKEPLLRIVDPD
+213 
-227 SNIELGPGRIG
+227 
-238 EIWIHGKNVST
+238 
-249 GYHNADDALNRDKF
+249 
-263 QASIREASAG
+263 
-273 TPRSPWLR
+273 
-281 TGDLGFIVGDEFYIV
+281 
-296 GRMKD
+296 
-301 LIIQDGVNHY
+301 
-311 PDDIETTVKEFT
+311 
-323 GGRVAAFSVSDDG
+323 
-336 VEHLV
+336 
-341 IAAEVRT
+341 
-348 EHGPDKVTIMDFST
+348 
-362 IKRLV
+362 
-367 VSALSKLHGLH
+367 
-378 VTDFLLVPPGALPKT
+378 
-393 TSGKISRAACAKQY
+393 
-407 GANKLQ
+407 
-413 RSSNVPMT
+413 MT

-1250 EFTAVAAELSVG
+1250 EFTAIAAELSVG

>member
-1 MQYTSGSTANP
+1 MVS
-12 RGVVLS
+12 RVLVHAY
-18 MRNVTENVDQII
+18 RV
-30 RNYFRH
+30 
-36 EGGAPRLPSSVV
+36 SS
-48 SWLPLYHDMG
+48 
-58 LMVGLFIPLFVGCP
+58 
-72 VILTSPEAFIRKPA
+72 
-86 RWMQLLAKHQAPFS
+86 
-100 AAPNF
+100 
-105 AFDLAVAK
+105 
-113 TSEEDMAGLDLGHVN
+113 
-128 TIINGAEQVQPNTIT
+128 
-143 KFLRRFRPY
+143 
-152 NLMPAA
+152 
-158 VKPSY
+158 
-163 GMAEA
+163 
-168 VVYLA
+168 
-173 TTKAGSPPTSTEFD
+173 
-187 ADSLARGHAELS
+187 
-199 TFETERATRLIRYH
+199 
-213 SDDKEPLLRIVDPD
+213 
-227 SNIELGPGRIG
+227 
-238 EIWIHGKNVST
+238 
-249 GYHNADDALNRDKF
+249 
-263 QASIREASAG
+263 
-273 TPRSPWLR
+273 
-281 TGDLGFIVGDEFYIV
+281 
-296 GRMKD
+296 
-301 LIIQDGVNHY
+301 
-311 PDDIETTVKEFT
+311 
-323 GGRVAAFSVSDDG
+323 
-336 VEHLV
+336 
-341 IAAEVRT
+341 
-348 EHGPDKVTIMDFST
+348 
-362 IKRLV
+362 
-367 VSALSKLHGLH
+367 
-378 VTDFLLVPPGALPKT
+378 
-393 TSGKISRAACAKQY
+393 
-407 GANKLQ
+407 
-413 RSSNVPMT
+413 
-421 DGSVT
+421 
-426 ADKLQKWFRE
+426 
-436 YLSTHIECHPNEV
+436 NEV

-1734 TYAAIFQAWEPGRS
+1734 TYAAIFQAWESGRS

-1811 ISGLVRGPHR
+1811 ISGLVRGPHP

>member
-1 MQYTSGSTANP
+1 
-12 RGVVLS
+12 
-18 MRNVTENVDQII
+18 
-30 RNYFRH
+30 
-36 EGGAPRLPSSVV
+36 
-48 SWLPLYHDMG
+48 
-58 LMVGLFIPLFVGCP
+58 
-72 VILTSPEAFIRKPA
+72 
-86 RWMQLLAKHQAPFS
+86 
-100 AAPNF
+100 
-105 AFDLAVAK
+105 
-113 TSEEDMAGLDLGHVN
+113 
-128 TIINGAEQVQPNTIT
+128 
-143 KFLRRFRPY
+143 
-152 NLMPAA
+152 
-158 VKPSY
+158 
-163 GMAEA
+163 
-168 VVYLA
+168 
-173 TTKAGSPPTSTEFD
+173 
-187 ADSLARGHAELS
+187 
-199 TFETERATRLIRYH
+199 
-213 SDDKEPLLRIVDPD
+213 
-227 SNIELGPGRIG
+227 
-238 EIWIHGKNVST
+238 
-249 GYHNADDALNRDKF
+249 
-263 QASIREASAG
+263 
-273 TPRSPWLR
+273 
-281 TGDLGFIVGDEFYIV
+281 
-296 GRMKD
+296 
-301 LIIQDGVNHY
+301 
-311 PDDIETTVKEFT
+311 
-323 GGRVAAFSVSDDG
+323 
-336 VEHLV
+336 
-341 IAAEVRT
+341 
-348 EHGPDKVTIMDFST
+348 
-362 IKRLV
+362 
-367 VSALSKLHGLH
+367 
-378 VTDFLLVPPGALPKT
+378 
-393 TSGKISRAACAKQY
+393 
-407 GANKLQ
+407 
-413 RSSNVPMT
+413 MT

-681 VIDTACSSSLVA
+681 VIDTACSLSLVA

-1120 VALYRLLMSW
+1120 VALYRLVMSW

-1527 IDALTDLFLQACDA
+1527 IDALTDVFLQACDA

-1811 ISGLVRGPHR
+1811 ISGLVRGPHP

>member
-1 MQYTSGSTANP
+1 
-12 RGVVLS
+12 
-18 MRNVTENVDQII
+18 
-30 RNYFRH
+30 
-36 EGGAPRLPSSVV
+36 
-48 SWLPLYHDMG
+48 
-58 LMVGLFIPLFVGCP
+58 
-72 VILTSPEAFIRKPA
+72 
-86 RWMQLLAKHQAPFS
+86 
-100 AAPNF
+100 
-105 AFDLAVAK
+105 
-113 TSEEDMAGLDLGHVN
+113 
-128 TIINGAEQVQPNTIT
+128 
-143 KFLRRFRPY
+143 
-152 NLMPAA
+152 
-158 VKPSY
+158 
-163 GMAEA
+163 
-168 VVYLA
+168 
-173 TTKAGSPPTSTEFD
+173 
-187 ADSLARGHAELS
+187 
-199 TFETERATRLIRYH
+199 
-213 SDDKEPLLRIVDPD
+213 
-227 SNIELGPGRIG
+227 
-238 EIWIHGKNVST
+238 
-249 GYHNADDALNRDKF
+249 
-263 QASIREASAG
+263 
-273 TPRSPWLR
+273 
-281 TGDLGFIVGDEFYIV
+281 
-296 GRMKD
+296 
-301 LIIQDGVNHY
+301 
-311 PDDIETTVKEFT
+311 
-323 GGRVAAFSVSDDG
+323 
-336 VEHLV
+336 
-341 IAAEVRT
+341 
-348 EHGPDKVTIMDFST
+348 
-362 IKRLV
+362 
-367 VSALSKLHGLH
+367 
-378 VTDFLLVPPGALPKT
+378 
-393 TSGKISRAACAKQY
+393 
-407 GANKLQ
+407 
-413 RSSNVPMT
+413 MT

-436 YLSTHIECHPNEV
+436 YVSTHIECHPNEV

-669 ISYFLDIQGPSI
+669 ISYFLDIQGPPI

-1805 TEIHDW
+1805 NEIHDW
-1811 ISGLVRGPHR
+1811 ISGLVRGPHP

>member
-1 MQYTSGSTANP
+1 
-12 RGVVLS
+12 
-18 MRNVTENVDQII
+18 
-30 RNYFRH
+30 
-36 EGGAPRLPSSVV
+36 
-48 SWLPLYHDMG
+48 
-58 LMVGLFIPLFVGCP
+58 
-72 VILTSPEAFIRKPA
+72 
-86 RWMQLLAKHQAPFS
+86 
-100 AAPNF
+100 
-105 AFDLAVAK
+105 
-113 TSEEDMAGLDLGHVN
+113 
-128 TIINGAEQVQPNTIT
+128 
-143 KFLRRFRPY
+143 
-152 NLMPAA
+152 
-158 VKPSY
+158 
-163 GMAEA
+163 
-168 VVYLA
+168 
-173 TTKAGSPPTSTEFD
+173 
-187 ADSLARGHAELS
+187 
-199 TFETERATRLIRYH
+199 
-213 SDDKEPLLRIVDPD
+213 
-227 SNIELGPGRIG
+227 
-238 EIWIHGKNVST
+238 
-249 GYHNADDALNRDKF
+249 
-263 QASIREASAG
+263 
-273 TPRSPWLR
+273 
-281 TGDLGFIVGDEFYIV
+281 
-296 GRMKD
+296 
-301 LIIQDGVNHY
+301 
-311 PDDIETTVKEFT
+311 
-323 GGRVAAFSVSDDG
+323 
-336 VEHLV
+336 
-341 IAAEVRT
+341 
-348 EHGPDKVTIMDFST
+348 
-362 IKRLV
+362 
-367 VSALSKLHGLH
+367 
-378 VTDFLLVPPGALPKT
+378 
-393 TSGKISRAACAKQY
+393 
-407 GANKLQ
+407 
-413 RSSNVPMT
+413 MT

-436 YLSTHIECHPNEV
+436 YVSTHIECHPNEV

-1033 RPEAGVVCGV
+1033 RPEAGVVCGF

-1811 ISGLVRGPHR
+1811 ISGLVRGPHP

>member
-1 MQYTSGSTANP
+1 
-12 RGVVLS
+12 
-18 MRNVTENVDQII
+18 
-30 RNYFRH
+30 
-36 EGGAPRLPSSVV
+36 
-48 SWLPLYHDMG
+48 
-58 LMVGLFIPLFVGCP
+58 
-72 VILTSPEAFIRKPA
+72 
-86 RWMQLLAKHQAPFS
+86 
-100 AAPNF
+100 
-105 AFDLAVAK
+105 
-113 TSEEDMAGLDLGHVN
+113 
-128 TIINGAEQVQPNTIT
+128 
-143 KFLRRFRPY
+143 
-152 NLMPAA
+152 
-158 VKPSY
+158 
-163 GMAEA
+163 
-168 VVYLA
+168 
-173 TTKAGSPPTSTEFD
+173 
-187 ADSLARGHAELS
+187 
-199 TFETERATRLIRYH
+199 
-213 SDDKEPLLRIVDPD
+213 
-227 SNIELGPGRIG
+227 
-238 EIWIHGKNVST
+238 
-249 GYHNADDALNRDKF
+249 
-263 QASIREASAG
+263 
-273 TPRSPWLR
+273 
-281 TGDLGFIVGDEFYIV
+281 
-296 GRMKD
+296 
-301 LIIQDGVNHY
+301 
-311 PDDIETTVKEFT
+311 
-323 GGRVAAFSVSDDG
+323 
-336 VEHLV
+336 
-341 IAAEVRT
+341 
-348 EHGPDKVTIMDFST
+348 
-362 IKRLV
+362 
-367 VSALSKLHGLH
+367 
-378 VTDFLLVPPGALPKT
+378 
-393 TSGKISRAACAKQY
+393 
-407 GANKLQ
+407 
-413 RSSNVPMT
+413 MT

-1120 VALYRLLMSW
+1120 VALYRLVMSW

-1154 CLPDAAMLVAARGR
+1154 CLPDAAMLDRK
-1168 LMQALPAGGAMF
+1168 
-1180 AVQAREDEVAPMLGH
+1180 
-1195 DVSIAAVNGPA
+1195 
-1206 SVVISGAHDAVSAI
+1206 SVV
-1220 ADRLRGQGRR
+1220 
-1230 VHRLAVSHAFHSA
+1230 
-1243 LMEPMIA
+1243 
-1250 EFTAVAAELSVG
+1250 
-1262 LPTIPVI
+1262 
-1269 SNVTGQLVADDFAS
+1269 
-1283 ADYWARHIRAVV
+1283 
-1295 RFGDSVRSAHCAGA
+1295 
-1309 SRFIEVGPGGGLT
+1309 
-1322 SLIEASL
+1322 
-1329 ADAQIVSVPTLRKD
+1329 
-1343 RPEPVSVMTAAAQGF
+1343 
-1358 VSGMGL
+1358 
-1364 DWASVF
+1364 
-1370 SGYRPKRV
+1370 
-1378 ELPTYAFQHQKFW
+1378 
-1391 LAPAPS
+1391 
-1397 VSDPTAAGQ
+1397 
-1406 IGASDGGAELLAS
+1406 
-1419 SGFAARLAGRSAD
+1419 
-1432 EQLAAAIEVVCEHA
+1432 
-1446 AAVLGRDGAAG
+1446 
-1457 LDAGQAFAD
+1457 
-1466 SGFNSLSAVEL
+1466 
-1477 RNRLTAV
+1477 
-1484 TAVTL
+1484 
-1489 PATAIFDHPT
+1489 
-1499 PTELAQYL
+1499 
-1507 ITQIDGHGSSAAAAA
+1507 
-1522 NPAER
+1522 
-1527 IDALTDLFLQACDA
+1527 
-1541 GRDADGWKMV
+1541 
-1551 ALASNTRERMS
+1551 
-1562 SPVRN
+1562 
-1567 NVSKNVALLADGI
+1567 
-1580 SDVVVICIPTLTVL
+1580 
-1594 SDQREYR
+1594 
-1601 DIANAMTG
+1601 
-1609 RHSVYSLTLPG
+1609 
-1620 FDSSDALPQNAD
+1620 
-1632 MIVET
+1632 
-1637 VSNAIIDVV
+1637 
-1646 GGSCRFVLSGYSSG
+1646 
-1660 GVLAYALCSHLSV
+1660 
-1673 KHQRNPLGVAL
+1673 
-1684 IDTYLPS
+1684 
-1691 QIANPSMNEGFS
+1691 
-1703 PNDTGKGLSRE
+1703 
-1714 VIRVA
+1714 
-1719 RMLNRLTATRLTAAA
+1719 
-1734 TYAAIFQAWEPGRS
+1734 
-1748 MAPVLNIVAK
+1748 
-1758 DRIATVENL
+1758 
-1767 REERINRWRTAAAEA
+1767 
-1782 AYSVAEV
+1782 
-1789 PGDHFGMM
+1789 
-1797 STSSEAIA
+1797 
-1805 TEIHDW
+1805 
-1811 ISGLVRGPHR
+1811 

>member
-1 MQYTSGSTANP
+1 MVS
-12 RGVVLS
+12 RVLVHAY
-18 MRNVTENVDQII
+18 RV
-30 RNYFRH
+30 
-36 EGGAPRLPSSVV
+36 SS
-48 SWLPLYHDMG
+48 
-58 LMVGLFIPLFVGCP
+58 
-72 VILTSPEAFIRKPA
+72 
-86 RWMQLLAKHQAPFS
+86 
-100 AAPNF
+100 
-105 AFDLAVAK
+105 
-113 TSEEDMAGLDLGHVN
+113 
-128 TIINGAEQVQPNTIT
+128 
-143 KFLRRFRPY
+143 
-152 NLMPAA
+152 
-158 VKPSY
+158 
-163 GMAEA
+163 
-168 VVYLA
+168 
-173 TTKAGSPPTSTEFD
+173 
-187 ADSLARGHAELS
+187 
-199 TFETERATRLIRYH
+199 
-213 SDDKEPLLRIVDPD
+213 
-227 SNIELGPGRIG
+227 
-238 EIWIHGKNVST
+238 
-249 GYHNADDALNRDKF
+249 
-263 QASIREASAG
+263 
-273 TPRSPWLR
+273 
-281 TGDLGFIVGDEFYIV
+281 
-296 GRMKD
+296 
-301 LIIQDGVNHY
+301 
-311 PDDIETTVKEFT
+311 
-323 GGRVAAFSVSDDG
+323 
-336 VEHLV
+336 
-341 IAAEVRT
+341 
-348 EHGPDKVTIMDFST
+348 
-362 IKRLV
+362 
-367 VSALSKLHGLH
+367 
-378 VTDFLLVPPGALPKT
+378 
-393 TSGKISRAACAKQY
+393 
-407 GANKLQ
+407 
-413 RSSNVPMT
+413 
-421 DGSVT
+421 
-426 ADKLQKWFRE
+426 
-436 YLSTHIECHPNEV
+436 NEV

-1142 GELAAAHVAGAL
+1142 GELAAAHFAGAL

-1811 ISGLVRGPHR
+1811 ISGLVRGPHP

>member
-1 MQYTSGSTANP
+1 MVS
-12 RGVVLS
+12 RVLVHAY
-18 MRNVTENVDQII
+18 RV
-30 RNYFRH
+30 
-36 EGGAPRLPSSVV
+36 SS
-48 SWLPLYHDMG
+48 
-58 LMVGLFIPLFVGCP
+58 
-72 VILTSPEAFIRKPA
+72 
-86 RWMQLLAKHQAPFS
+86 
-100 AAPNF
+100 
-105 AFDLAVAK
+105 
-113 TSEEDMAGLDLGHVN
+113 
-128 TIINGAEQVQPNTIT
+128 
-143 KFLRRFRPY
+143 
-152 NLMPAA
+152 
-158 VKPSY
+158 
-163 GMAEA
+163 
-168 VVYLA
+168 
-173 TTKAGSPPTSTEFD
+173 
-187 ADSLARGHAELS
+187 
-199 TFETERATRLIRYH
+199 
-213 SDDKEPLLRIVDPD
+213 
-227 SNIELGPGRIG
+227 
-238 EIWIHGKNVST
+238 
-249 GYHNADDALNRDKF
+249 
-263 QASIREASAG
+263 
-273 TPRSPWLR
+273 
-281 TGDLGFIVGDEFYIV
+281 
-296 GRMKD
+296 
-301 LIIQDGVNHY
+301 
-311 PDDIETTVKEFT
+311 
-323 GGRVAAFSVSDDG
+323 
-336 VEHLV
+336 
-341 IAAEVRT
+341 
-348 EHGPDKVTIMDFST
+348 
-362 IKRLV
+362 
-367 VSALSKLHGLH
+367 
-378 VTDFLLVPPGALPKT
+378 
-393 TSGKISRAACAKQY
+393 
-407 GANKLQ
+407 
-413 RSSNVPMT
+413 
-421 DGSVT
+421 
-426 ADKLQKWFRE
+426 
-436 YLSTHIECHPNEV
+436 NEV

-1358 VSGMGL
+1358 VSRMGL

-1811 ISGLVRGPHR
+1811 ISGLVRGPHP

>member
-1 MQYTSGSTANP
+1 
-12 RGVVLS
+12 
-18 MRNVTENVDQII
+18 
-30 RNYFRH
+30 
-36 EGGAPRLPSSVV
+36 
-48 SWLPLYHDMG
+48 
-58 LMVGLFIPLFVGCP
+58 
-72 VILTSPEAFIRKPA
+72 
-86 RWMQLLAKHQAPFS
+86 
-100 AAPNF
+100 
-105 AFDLAVAK
+105 
-113 TSEEDMAGLDLGHVN
+113 
-128 TIINGAEQVQPNTIT
+128 
-143 KFLRRFRPY
+143 
-152 NLMPAA
+152 
-158 VKPSY
+158 
-163 GMAEA
+163 
-168 VVYLA
+168 
-173 TTKAGSPPTSTEFD
+173 
-187 ADSLARGHAELS
+187 
-199 TFETERATRLIRYH
+199 
-213 SDDKEPLLRIVDPD
+213 
-227 SNIELGPGRIG
+227 
-238 EIWIHGKNVST
+238 
-249 GYHNADDALNRDKF
+249 
-263 QASIREASAG
+263 
-273 TPRSPWLR
+273 
-281 TGDLGFIVGDEFYIV
+281 
-296 GRMKD
+296 
-301 LIIQDGVNHY
+301 
-311 PDDIETTVKEFT
+311 
-323 GGRVAAFSVSDDG
+323 
-336 VEHLV
+336 
-341 IAAEVRT
+341 
-348 EHGPDKVTIMDFST
+348 
-362 IKRLV
+362 
-367 VSALSKLHGLH
+367 
-378 VTDFLLVPPGALPKT
+378 
-393 TSGKISRAACAKQY
+393 
-407 GANKLQ
+407 
-413 RSSNVPMT
+413 MT

-426 ADKLQKWFRE
+426 ADKLRKWFRE

-1811 ISGLVRGPHR
+1811 ISGLVRGPHP

>member
-1 MQYTSGSTANP
+1 
-12 RGVVLS
+12 
-18 MRNVTENVDQII
+18 
-30 RNYFRH
+30 
-36 EGGAPRLPSSVV
+36 
-48 SWLPLYHDMG
+48 
-58 LMVGLFIPLFVGCP
+58 
-72 VILTSPEAFIRKPA
+72 
-86 RWMQLLAKHQAPFS
+86 
-100 AAPNF
+100 
-105 AFDLAVAK
+105 
-113 TSEEDMAGLDLGHVN
+113 
-128 TIINGAEQVQPNTIT
+128 
-143 KFLRRFRPY
+143 
-152 NLMPAA
+152 
-158 VKPSY
+158 
-163 GMAEA
+163 
-168 VVYLA
+168 
-173 TTKAGSPPTSTEFD
+173 
-187 ADSLARGHAELS
+187 
-199 TFETERATRLIRYH
+199 
-213 SDDKEPLLRIVDPD
+213 
-227 SNIELGPGRIG
+227 
-238 EIWIHGKNVST
+238 
-249 GYHNADDALNRDKF
+249 
-263 QASIREASAG
+263 
-273 TPRSPWLR
+273 
-281 TGDLGFIVGDEFYIV
+281 
-296 GRMKD
+296 
-301 LIIQDGVNHY
+301 
-311 PDDIETTVKEFT
+311 
-323 GGRVAAFSVSDDG
+323 
-336 VEHLV
+336 
-341 IAAEVRT
+341 
-348 EHGPDKVTIMDFST
+348 
-362 IKRLV
+362 
-367 VSALSKLHGLH
+367 
-378 VTDFLLVPPGALPKT
+378 
-393 TSGKISRAACAKQY
+393 
-407 GANKLQ
+407 
-413 RSSNVPMT
+413 MT

-787 NGIMAPNPSAQ
+787 NGIMAPNPSAR

-1811 ISGLVRGPHR
+1811 ISGLVRGPHP

>member
-1 MQYTSGSTANP
+1 
-12 RGVVLS
+12 
-18 MRNVTENVDQII
+18 
-30 RNYFRH
+30 
-36 EGGAPRLPSSVV
+36 
-48 SWLPLYHDMG
+48 
-58 LMVGLFIPLFVGCP
+58 
-72 VILTSPEAFIRKPA
+72 
-86 RWMQLLAKHQAPFS
+86 
-100 AAPNF
+100 
-105 AFDLAVAK
+105 
-113 TSEEDMAGLDLGHVN
+113 
-128 TIINGAEQVQPNTIT
+128 
-143 KFLRRFRPY
+143 
-152 NLMPAA
+152 
-158 VKPSY
+158 
-163 GMAEA
+163 
-168 VVYLA
+168 
-173 TTKAGSPPTSTEFD
+173 
-187 ADSLARGHAELS
+187 
-199 TFETERATRLIRYH
+199 
-213 SDDKEPLLRIVDPD
+213 
-227 SNIELGPGRIG
+227 
-238 EIWIHGKNVST
+238 
-249 GYHNADDALNRDKF
+249 
-263 QASIREASAG
+263 
-273 TPRSPWLR
+273 
-281 TGDLGFIVGDEFYIV
+281 
-296 GRMKD
+296 
-301 LIIQDGVNHY
+301 
-311 PDDIETTVKEFT
+311 
-323 GGRVAAFSVSDDG
+323 
-336 VEHLV
+336 
-341 IAAEVRT
+341 
-348 EHGPDKVTIMDFST
+348 
-362 IKRLV
+362 
-367 VSALSKLHGLH
+367 
-378 VTDFLLVPPGALPKT
+378 
-393 TSGKISRAACAKQY
+393 
-407 GANKLQ
+407 
-413 RSSNVPMT
+413 MT

-878 VERGSLLPS
+878 VERGSLLP
-887 GGFTEP
+887 
-893 NPAIPFTELGLRVVD
+893 RVVD

-1811 ISGLVRGPHR
+1811 ISGLVRGPHP

>member
-1 MQYTSGSTANP
+1 
-12 RGVVLS
+12 
-18 MRNVTENVDQII
+18 
-30 RNYFRH
+30 
-36 EGGAPRLPSSVV
+36 
-48 SWLPLYHDMG
+48 
-58 LMVGLFIPLFVGCP
+58 
-72 VILTSPEAFIRKPA
+72 
-86 RWMQLLAKHQAPFS
+86 
-100 AAPNF
+100 
-105 AFDLAVAK
+105 
-113 TSEEDMAGLDLGHVN
+113 
-128 TIINGAEQVQPNTIT
+128 
-143 KFLRRFRPY
+143 
-152 NLMPAA
+152 
-158 VKPSY
+158 
-163 GMAEA
+163 
-168 VVYLA
+168 
-173 TTKAGSPPTSTEFD
+173 
-187 ADSLARGHAELS
+187 
-199 TFETERATRLIRYH
+199 
-213 SDDKEPLLRIVDPD
+213 
-227 SNIELGPGRIG
+227 
-238 EIWIHGKNVST
+238 
-249 GYHNADDALNRDKF
+249 
-263 QASIREASAG
+263 
-273 TPRSPWLR
+273 
-281 TGDLGFIVGDEFYIV
+281 
-296 GRMKD
+296 
-301 LIIQDGVNHY
+301 
-311 PDDIETTVKEFT
+311 
-323 GGRVAAFSVSDDG
+323 
-336 VEHLV
+336 
-341 IAAEVRT
+341 
-348 EHGPDKVTIMDFST
+348 
-362 IKRLV
+362 
-367 VSALSKLHGLH
+367 
-378 VTDFLLVPPGALPKT
+378 
-393 TSGKISRAACAKQY
+393 
-407 GANKLQ
+407 
-413 RSSNVPMT
+413 MT

-436 YLSTHIECHPNEV
+436 YVSTHIECHPNEV

-1120 VALYRLLMSW
+1120 GALYRLLMSW

-1714 VIRVA
+1714 
-1719 RMLNRLTATRLTAAA
+1719 
-1734 TYAAIFQAWEPGRS
+1734 
-1748 MAPVLNIVAK
+1748 
-1758 DRIATVENL
+1758 
-1767 REERINRWRTAAAEA
+1767 
-1782 AYSVAEV
+1782 
-1789 PGDHFGMM
+1789 
-1797 STSSEAIA
+1797 
-1805 TEIHDW
+1805 
-1811 ISGLVRGPHR
+1811 

>member
-1 MQYTSGSTANP
+1 
-12 RGVVLS
+12 
-18 MRNVTENVDQII
+18 
-30 RNYFRH
+30 
-36 EGGAPRLPSSVV
+36 
-48 SWLPLYHDMG
+48 
-58 LMVGLFIPLFVGCP
+58 
-72 VILTSPEAFIRKPA
+72 
-86 RWMQLLAKHQAPFS
+86 
-100 AAPNF
+100 
-105 AFDLAVAK
+105 
-113 TSEEDMAGLDLGHVN
+113 
-128 TIINGAEQVQPNTIT
+128 
-143 KFLRRFRPY
+143 
-152 NLMPAA
+152 
-158 VKPSY
+158 
-163 GMAEA
+163 
-168 VVYLA
+168 
-173 TTKAGSPPTSTEFD
+173 
-187 ADSLARGHAELS
+187 
-199 TFETERATRLIRYH
+199 
-213 SDDKEPLLRIVDPD
+213 
-227 SNIELGPGRIG
+227 
-238 EIWIHGKNVST
+238 
-249 GYHNADDALNRDKF
+249 
-263 QASIREASAG
+263 
-273 TPRSPWLR
+273 
-281 TGDLGFIVGDEFYIV
+281 
-296 GRMKD
+296 
-301 LIIQDGVNHY
+301 
-311 PDDIETTVKEFT
+311 
-323 GGRVAAFSVSDDG
+323 
-336 VEHLV
+336 
-341 IAAEVRT
+341 
-348 EHGPDKVTIMDFST
+348 
-362 IKRLV
+362 
-367 VSALSKLHGLH
+367 
-378 VTDFLLVPPGALPKT
+378 
-393 TSGKISRAACAKQY
+393 
-407 GANKLQ
+407 
-413 RSSNVPMT
+413 MT

-436 YLSTHIECHPNEV
+436 YVSTHIECHPNEV

-847 SGPLM
+847 SGLLM

-1811 ISGLVRGPHR
+1811 ISGLVRGPHP

>member
-1 MQYTSGSTANP
+1 MVS
-12 RGVVLS
+12 RVLVHAY
-18 MRNVTENVDQII
+18 RV
-30 RNYFRH
+30 
-36 EGGAPRLPSSVV
+36 SS
-48 SWLPLYHDMG
+48 
-58 LMVGLFIPLFVGCP
+58 
-72 VILTSPEAFIRKPA
+72 
-86 RWMQLLAKHQAPFS
+86 
-100 AAPNF
+100 
-105 AFDLAVAK
+105 
-113 TSEEDMAGLDLGHVN
+113 
-128 TIINGAEQVQPNTIT
+128 
-143 KFLRRFRPY
+143 
-152 NLMPAA
+152 
-158 VKPSY
+158 
-163 GMAEA
+163 
-168 VVYLA
+168 
-173 TTKAGSPPTSTEFD
+173 
-187 ADSLARGHAELS
+187 
-199 TFETERATRLIRYH
+199 
-213 SDDKEPLLRIVDPD
+213 
-227 SNIELGPGRIG
+227 
-238 EIWIHGKNVST
+238 
-249 GYHNADDALNRDKF
+249 
-263 QASIREASAG
+263 
-273 TPRSPWLR
+273 
-281 TGDLGFIVGDEFYIV
+281 
-296 GRMKD
+296 
-301 LIIQDGVNHY
+301 
-311 PDDIETTVKEFT
+311 
-323 GGRVAAFSVSDDG
+323 
-336 VEHLV
+336 
-341 IAAEVRT
+341 
-348 EHGPDKVTIMDFST
+348 
-362 IKRLV
+362 
-367 VSALSKLHGLH
+367 
-378 VTDFLLVPPGALPKT
+378 
-393 TSGKISRAACAKQY
+393 
-407 GANKLQ
+407 
-413 RSSNVPMT
+413 
-421 DGSVT
+421 
-426 ADKLQKWFRE
+426 
-436 YLSTHIECHPNEV
+436 NEV

-1719 RMLNRLTATRLTAAA
+1719 RMLNRLTATRLAAAA

-1811 ISGLVRGPHR
+1811 ISGLVRGPHP

>member
-1 MQYTSGSTANP
+1 MVS
-12 RGVVLS
+12 RVLVHAY
-18 MRNVTENVDQII
+18 RV
-30 RNYFRH
+30 
-36 EGGAPRLPSSVV
+36 SS
-48 SWLPLYHDMG
+48 
-58 LMVGLFIPLFVGCP
+58 
-72 VILTSPEAFIRKPA
+72 
-86 RWMQLLAKHQAPFS
+86 
-100 AAPNF
+100 
-105 AFDLAVAK
+105 
-113 TSEEDMAGLDLGHVN
+113 
-128 TIINGAEQVQPNTIT
+128 
-143 KFLRRFRPY
+143 
-152 NLMPAA
+152 
-158 VKPSY
+158 
-163 GMAEA
+163 
-168 VVYLA
+168 
-173 TTKAGSPPTSTEFD
+173 
-187 ADSLARGHAELS
+187 
-199 TFETERATRLIRYH
+199 
-213 SDDKEPLLRIVDPD
+213 
-227 SNIELGPGRIG
+227 
-238 EIWIHGKNVST
+238 
-249 GYHNADDALNRDKF
+249 
-263 QASIREASAG
+263 
-273 TPRSPWLR
+273 
-281 TGDLGFIVGDEFYIV
+281 
-296 GRMKD
+296 
-301 LIIQDGVNHY
+301 
-311 PDDIETTVKEFT
+311 
-323 GGRVAAFSVSDDG
+323 
-336 VEHLV
+336 
-341 IAAEVRT
+341 
-348 EHGPDKVTIMDFST
+348 
-362 IKRLV
+362 
-367 VSALSKLHGLH
+367 
-378 VTDFLLVPPGALPKT
+378 
-393 TSGKISRAACAKQY
+393 
-407 GANKLQ
+407 
-413 RSSNVPMT
+413 
-421 DGSVT
+421 
-426 ADKLQKWFRE
+426 
-436 YLSTHIECHPNEV
+436 NEV

-1022 LLAGL
+1022 LL

-1811 ISGLVRGPHR
+1811 ISGLVRGPHP

>member
-1 MQYTSGSTANP
+1 
-12 RGVVLS
+12 
-18 MRNVTENVDQII
+18 
-30 RNYFRH
+30 
-36 EGGAPRLPSSVV
+36 
-48 SWLPLYHDMG
+48 
-58 LMVGLFIPLFVGCP
+58 
-72 VILTSPEAFIRKPA
+72 
-86 RWMQLLAKHQAPFS
+86 
-100 AAPNF
+100 
-105 AFDLAVAK
+105 
-113 TSEEDMAGLDLGHVN
+113 
-128 TIINGAEQVQPNTIT
+128 
-143 KFLRRFRPY
+143 
-152 NLMPAA
+152 
-158 VKPSY
+158 
-163 GMAEA
+163 
-168 VVYLA
+168 
-173 TTKAGSPPTSTEFD
+173 
-187 ADSLARGHAELS
+187 
-199 TFETERATRLIRYH
+199 
-213 SDDKEPLLRIVDPD
+213 
-227 SNIELGPGRIG
+227 
-238 EIWIHGKNVST
+238 
-249 GYHNADDALNRDKF
+249 
-263 QASIREASAG
+263 
-273 TPRSPWLR
+273 
-281 TGDLGFIVGDEFYIV
+281 
-296 GRMKD
+296 
-301 LIIQDGVNHY
+301 
-311 PDDIETTVKEFT
+311 
-323 GGRVAAFSVSDDG
+323 
-336 VEHLV
+336 
-341 IAAEVRT
+341 
-348 EHGPDKVTIMDFST
+348 
-362 IKRLV
+362 
-367 VSALSKLHGLH
+367 
-378 VTDFLLVPPGALPKT
+378 
-393 TSGKISRAACAKQY
+393 
-407 GANKLQ
+407 
-413 RSSNVPMT
+413 MT

-1419 SGFAARLAGRSAD
+1419 SGFAARLTGRSAD

-1527 IDALTDLFLQACDA
+1527 IDALTDVFLQACDA

-1811 ISGLVRGPHR
+1811 ISGLVRGPHP

>member
-1 MQYTSGSTANP
+1 
-12 RGVVLS
+12 
-18 MRNVTENVDQII
+18 
-30 RNYFRH
+30 
-36 EGGAPRLPSSVV
+36 
-48 SWLPLYHDMG
+48 
-58 LMVGLFIPLFVGCP
+58 
-72 VILTSPEAFIRKPA
+72 
-86 RWMQLLAKHQAPFS
+86 
-100 AAPNF
+100 
-105 AFDLAVAK
+105 
-113 TSEEDMAGLDLGHVN
+113 
-128 TIINGAEQVQPNTIT
+128 
-143 KFLRRFRPY
+143 
-152 NLMPAA
+152 
-158 VKPSY
+158 
-163 GMAEA
+163 
-168 VVYLA
+168 
-173 TTKAGSPPTSTEFD
+173 
-187 ADSLARGHAELS
+187 
-199 TFETERATRLIRYH
+199 
-213 SDDKEPLLRIVDPD
+213 
-227 SNIELGPGRIG
+227 
-238 EIWIHGKNVST
+238 
-249 GYHNADDALNRDKF
+249 
-263 QASIREASAG
+263 
-273 TPRSPWLR
+273 
-281 TGDLGFIVGDEFYIV
+281 
-296 GRMKD
+296 
-301 LIIQDGVNHY
+301 
-311 PDDIETTVKEFT
+311 
-323 GGRVAAFSVSDDG
+323 
-336 VEHLV
+336 
-341 IAAEVRT
+341 
-348 EHGPDKVTIMDFST
+348 
-362 IKRLV
+362 
-367 VSALSKLHGLH
+367 
-378 VTDFLLVPPGALPKT
+378 
-393 TSGKISRAACAKQY
+393 
-407 GANKLQ
+407 
-413 RSSNVPMT
+413 MT

-436 YLSTHIECHPNEV
+436 YVSTHIECHPNEV

-621 PESLRLSRTGV
+621 PEALRLSRTGV

-1397 VSDPTAAGQ
+1397 VSDPTTAGQ

-1811 ISGLVRGPHR
+1811 ISGLVRGPHP

>member
-1 MQYTSGSTANP
+1 MVS
-12 RGVVLS
+12 RVLVHAY
-18 MRNVTENVDQII
+18 RV
-30 RNYFRH
+30 
-36 EGGAPRLPSSVV
+36 SS
-48 SWLPLYHDMG
+48 
-58 LMVGLFIPLFVGCP
+58 
-72 VILTSPEAFIRKPA
+72 
-86 RWMQLLAKHQAPFS
+86 
-100 AAPNF
+100 
-105 AFDLAVAK
+105 
-113 TSEEDMAGLDLGHVN
+113 
-128 TIINGAEQVQPNTIT
+128 
-143 KFLRRFRPY
+143 
-152 NLMPAA
+152 
-158 VKPSY
+158 
-163 GMAEA
+163 
-168 VVYLA
+168 
-173 TTKAGSPPTSTEFD
+173 
-187 ADSLARGHAELS
+187 
-199 TFETERATRLIRYH
+199 
-213 SDDKEPLLRIVDPD
+213 
-227 SNIELGPGRIG
+227 
-238 EIWIHGKNVST
+238 
-249 GYHNADDALNRDKF
+249 
-263 QASIREASAG
+263 
-273 TPRSPWLR
+273 
-281 TGDLGFIVGDEFYIV
+281 
-296 GRMKD
+296 
-301 LIIQDGVNHY
+301 
-311 PDDIETTVKEFT
+311 
-323 GGRVAAFSVSDDG
+323 
-336 VEHLV
+336 
-341 IAAEVRT
+341 
-348 EHGPDKVTIMDFST
+348 
-362 IKRLV
+362 
-367 VSALSKLHGLH
+367 
-378 VTDFLLVPPGALPKT
+378 
-393 TSGKISRAACAKQY
+393 
-407 GANKLQ
+407 
-413 RSSNVPMT
+413 
-421 DGSVT
+421 
-426 ADKLQKWFRE
+426 
-436 YLSTHIECHPNEV
+436 NEV

-798 IGVLENACK
+798 IGVLGNACK

-1811 ISGLVRGPHR
+1811 ISGLVRGPHP

>member
-1 MQYTSGSTANP
+1 
-12 RGVVLS
+12 
-18 MRNVTENVDQII
+18 
-30 RNYFRH
+30 
-36 EGGAPRLPSSVV
+36 
-48 SWLPLYHDMG
+48 
-58 LMVGLFIPLFVGCP
+58 
-72 VILTSPEAFIRKPA
+72 
-86 RWMQLLAKHQAPFS
+86 
-100 AAPNF
+100 
-105 AFDLAVAK
+105 
-113 TSEEDMAGLDLGHVN
+113 
-128 TIINGAEQVQPNTIT
+128 
-143 KFLRRFRPY
+143 
-152 NLMPAA
+152 
-158 VKPSY
+158 
-163 GMAEA
+163 
-168 VVYLA
+168 
-173 TTKAGSPPTSTEFD
+173 
-187 ADSLARGHAELS
+187 
-199 TFETERATRLIRYH
+199 
-213 SDDKEPLLRIVDPD
+213 
-227 SNIELGPGRIG
+227 
-238 EIWIHGKNVST
+238 
-249 GYHNADDALNRDKF
+249 
-263 QASIREASAG
+263 
-273 TPRSPWLR
+273 
-281 TGDLGFIVGDEFYIV
+281 
-296 GRMKD
+296 
-301 LIIQDGVNHY
+301 
-311 PDDIETTVKEFT
+311 
-323 GGRVAAFSVSDDG
+323 
-336 VEHLV
+336 
-341 IAAEVRT
+341 
-348 EHGPDKVTIMDFST
+348 
-362 IKRLV
+362 
-367 VSALSKLHGLH
+367 
-378 VTDFLLVPPGALPKT
+378 
-393 TSGKISRAACAKQY
+393 
-407 GANKLQ
+407 
-413 RSSNVPMT
+413 MT

-426 ADKLQKWFRE
+426 ADKLQKWFRD

-1527 IDALTDLFLQACDA
+1527 IDALTDVFLQACDA

-1811 ISGLVRGPHR
+1811 ISGLVRGPHP